1 MISTQP
7 DKTSLNWTSLLGNNM
22 VKREIPK
29 IVTNRELKSFAFTM
43 SWAIPCLFTL
53 FLPWIFD
60 KGINWWPLVIS
71 TILMILYFTYPKGI
85 FPIYRG
91 WMTIASVLGWVNTRV
106 ILALIFYLIIFPI
119 GILLR
124 IFGKLQYR
132 SSENPNQQSYW
143 KLREIEMKKEDL
155 ERPF

>member
-1 MISTQP
+1 M
-7 DKTSLNWTSLLGNNM
+7 N
-22 VKREIPK
+22 REIEK
-29 IVTNRELKSFAFTM
+29 RITVRELKSFAFTM

-60 KGINWWPLVIS
+60 QAFNWWPLVIS
-71 TILMILYFTYPKGI
+71 TILMTLYFAYPKGI
-85 FPIYRG
+85 SPIYRG
-91 WMTIASVLGWVNTRV
+91 WMAIASVLGWFNTRV
-106 ILALIFYLIIFPI
+106 ILALVFYLIIFPI

-132 SSENPNQQSYW
+132 SRENPDEQSFW
-143 KLREIEMKKEDL
+143 KSREIDLKKEDL